1 MKSHHRRWS
10 VPVIAG
16 ASVLAL
22 TSPITA
28 QAATP
33 SGTPA
38 PPPASTS
45 SPTADQVP
53 AGDHTVTLITG
64 DVVTTR
70 QAPRAGG
77 KFGGTVTVRGA
88 DGLPARTRIMT
99 SGDDLYVYP
108 ESALPFLAQGT
119 LDRQLFNI
127 TDLIAD
133 GYDDAHRDRLPLI
146 VSYTQAGAARR
157 ASAVPE
163 GASRV
168 RNLDSI
174 QGAAL
179 TADRSRADDFWKSVA
194 GATAKDGAR
203 ERDAKPSFGAGI
215 SHIWLDGRIHA
226 DLADSTAQIGAPQVW
241 QGGDTGQGVDVAV
254 LDSGVDAG
262 HPDLADRIA
271 TSRSFVP
278 DETTD
283 DYAGHGTHVASII
296 AGTGAASDGKEKG
309 VAPGARLRIGKVLD
323 RYGSG
328 QISYALAGMEWAAV
342 DQHAKIINMSLGTG
356 MVSDGT
362 DPMSQAVDRLSAQT
376 GALFVIA
383 AGNEGAPGSIGAPG
397 AAASALTVGAV
408 DAGDSLASFS
418 SKGPRIDGA
427 LKPEITAPGVD
438 ILAANS
444 RLGGNGQDAYRTMSG
459 TSMATPHVAGAAALL
474 AAAHPELTGGQLKD
488 LLASS
493 SRRAPTYDAFEAG
506 SGRLDAAAAAQAGVF
521 ASATAYAAQYKGG
534 ALQRPVT
541 YTNVTDAPVALT
553 LSVDAPHAP
562 SGMFRPS
569 ASRVVVPAHGTAGVT
584 VTIDGSSGT
593 AKNHYSGQ
601 LLATNAAGRTV
612 AHTAVSLGFATM
624 HKMTLTFKDSDGNPT
639 SGEVQMLRA
648 GDMESFMIG
657 VGPSGTREVFLP
669 DDVYSALSFQEI
681 QGVHGPLSRGLALL
695 GDPEVLLDRDTT
707 VTFDASKAKRIDM
720 STPQQSA
727 VTFQKLG
734 YNRVMNGVRSG
745 LSAESLYYDSIW
757 AQPTTHKVTHGDFQ
771 LTTRWRGEKP
781 ALAVSTGK
789 SEFTDILRQ
798 QDVTPLAK
806 GTYKLPLVFAGQGSS
821 ADFASIDARG
831 KAVVV
836 RHGDEVGDSD
846 QAANA
851 MAAGAKLMLVVENGY
866 GRPMRSYAPM
876 GQGRVALDVGLLGAE
891 EGEKLIRQVRDGGAG
906 ITVDSEPASPYVY
919 DLAHVWH
926 NEIPSKMA
934 VKGDSGNLARIDV
947 TFASPKPDGDGSE
960 FRFEWLDGVDWSS
973 GNNMPEPA
981 NGKRT
986 DWVSTTGVRWHQE
999 AFVDYLGF
1007 EEGAKTAYRAGSRQ
1021 SEEWFKPIQR
1031 PFLNDTFFHN
1041 LPPSRNGNLLYVDIP
1056 AWGSRNHVGWN
1067 QDPAVTQQQ
1076 TLYQGATQLGQ
1087 GNFTNVW
1094 GDAPSRGKLPYKL
1107 VVTGERDVTYTPYSS
1122 RTRTEWDFTSAEPT
1136 DGVTV
1141 VLPLVQLDY
1150 RIATDAAG
1158 RAGRHDTL
1166 SVTAAHLPGAS
1177 LAGKVGAVEVELSYD
1192 DGRTWRKATCGSD
1205 GRLRLDA
1212 PGKASFVSLRAGAKD
1227 SAGNAVKQTVIRAF
1241 GLR

>member
-1 MKSHHRRWS
+1 
-10 VPVIAG
+10 
-16 ASVLAL
+16 
-22 TSPITA
+22 
-28 QAATP
+28 
-33 SGTPA
+33 
-38 PPPASTS
+38 
-45 SPTADQVP
+45 
-53 AGDHTVTLITG
+53 
-64 DVVTTR
+64 
-70 QAPRAGG
+70 
-77 KFGGTVTVRGA
+77 
-88 DGLPARTRIMT
+88 MT

-127 TDLIAD
+127 TDLIAN

-146 VSYTQAGAARR
+146 VSYTQAAAARR

-163 GASRV
+163 GAARV

-194 GATAKDGAR
+194 RTTTNHGAR
-203 ERDAKPSFGAGI
+203 TQNTQPSFSGGI
-215 SHIWLDGRIHA
+215 SHIWLDAPIHA

-254 LDSGVDAG
+254 LDTGVDAG
-262 HPDLADRIA
+262 HPDLTDRIV
-271 TSRSFVP
+271 SRQSFVP
-278 DETTD
+278 DENTD
-283 DYAGHGTHVASII
+283 DHAGHGTHVASII

-323 RYGSG
+323 NYGSG

-356 MVSDGT
+356 QVSDGT

-376 GALFVIA
+376 GALFVVA
-383 AGNEGAPGSIGAPG
+383 AGNLGGPSTIGAPG
-397 AAASALTVGAV
+397 AATSALTVGAV
-408 DAGDSLASFS
+408 DATDSLASFS
-418 SKGPRIDGA
+418 SKGPRVDGA

-444 RLGGNGQDAYRTMSG
+444 QFSDNGHGAYQSLSG

-474 AAAHPELTGGQLKD
+474 AAAHPDLSGSQLKD
-488 LLASS
+488 LLASR
-493 SRRAPTYDAFEAG
+493 SRQTPSYDAFEAG
-506 SGRLDAAAAAQAGVF
+506 SGRLDVAAAAQAGVF

-534 ALQRPVT
+534 TLQRPVT
-541 YTNVTDAPVALT
+541 YTNVTDVPVTLT

-569 ASRVVVPAHGTAGVT
+569 VSRVVVPAHGTAGVT
-584 VTIDGSSGT
+584 VTIDGSAGT

-601 LLATNAAGRTV
+601 LLATDTAGSAV

-624 HKMTLTFKDSDGNPT
+624 HKLTLTFKDSQGNPT

-648 GDMESFMIG
+648 GDKNSFLIP
-657 VGPSGTREVFLP
+657 VGPSGTEEIFLP
-669 DDVYSALSFQEI
+669 DDVYSALSYQEV
-681 QGVHGPLSRGLALL
+681 QGVHGPHSKGLALL
-695 GDPEVLLDRDTT
+695 GDPDVLLDRDTT
-707 VTFDASKAKRIDM
+707 VTFDASKAKRIEM
-720 STPQQSA
+720 STPQRSD

-734 YNRVMNGVRSG
+734 YNRVINGVRSG
-745 LSAESLYYDSIW
+745 LSAESVYYDSIW

-781 ALAVSTGK
+781 ALAVSTRTT
-789 SEFTDILRQ
+789 EFTGILRQ
-798 QDVTPLAK
+798 EGITPLAR

-821 ADFASIDARG
+821 ADYAHLDARG

-836 RHGDEVGDSD
+836 RHSDDVSDID

-851 MAAGAKLMLVVENGY
+851 IAAGAKLMLVVENGY
-866 GRPMRSYAPM
+866 GRPMRSYAPL
-876 GQGRVALDVGLLGAE
+876 GQRPVALDVGLLGTE
-891 EGEKLIRQVRDGGAG
+891 DGEKLIRQADDAGAR
-906 ITVDSEPASPYVY
+906 ITVDSETASPYVY

-926 NEIPSKMA
+926 NEIPSKMT
-934 VKGDSGNLARIDV
+934 VKGDTENLARIDV
-947 TFASPKPDGDGSE
+947 TFASPKPDATGAE

-973 GNNMPEPA
+973 GPIMPEPA

-999 AFVDYLGF
+999 AFAESIGF
-1007 EEGAKTAYRAGSRQ
+1007 EQGAKTAYRAGSRQ

-1031 PFLNDTFFHN
+1031 PFLNDTFFNN
-1041 LPPSRNGNLLYVDIP
+1041 LPPTRNGNHLYVDIP
-1056 AWGSRNHVGWN
+1056 AWGSGNHVGWN
-1067 QDPAVTQQQ
+1067 QDPVVTQQQ
-1076 TLYQGATQLGQ
+1076 TLYQGTTQLGQ

-1094 GDAPSRGKLPYKL
+1094 GDAPSSGRLPFKL
-1107 VVTGERDVTYTPYSS
+1107 VVTGERNVTYTPYSS
-1122 RTRTEWDFTSAEPT
+1122 RTRTEWGFTSEAPT
-1136 DGVTV
+1136 DAATV

-1150 RIATDAAG
+1150 RIGTDAAG

-1166 SVTAAHLPGAS
+1166 SVTAAHLSGAG
-1177 LAGKVGAVEVELSYD
+1177 LAGKIGAVGLELSYD
-1192 DGRTWRKATCGSD
+1192 DGRSWHKATCPSD
-1205 GRLRLDA
+1205 GRFRLAA
-1212 PGKASFVSLRAGAKD
+1212 PTNASFVSLRASAKD
-1227 SAGNAVKQTVIRAF
+1227 SVGNSVNQTVIRAF